1 MGILLFLLS
10 YLFFVDPVTSSAGPT
25 YTPIHESLLNWFWKV
40 SPEIKA
46 LGYDCHYTSAP
57 GSSNP
62 CHASFYVAEQKC
74 FGLYVNPNTARAN
87 WQTTEDDKKKQL
99 GGNPKIDAAVEKQL
113 VYETMRHYFN
123 NGGAMTD
130 IGKTLFSEQHG
141 GLNTKYN
148 SVIGDM
154 IPKVKGDSVDLSN
167 IIPKPASSS
176 SSSSQSG
183 GVQGISL
190 DEYNKKIGKENGQ
203 ATNQQSETNK
213 LHSQKM
219 DKLVDLIFG
228 GEKRIDQ
235 ARFFKKFT
243 GIPDKLVEMM
253 WKGCKK
259 LINDE
264 LPALNFKMW
273 LDENWKAEETSELGT
288 AIDAILAAGSNG
300 QNNKGKRQKNKKAEI
315 SATFANNAIPT
326 AMMLPMV
333 VFSVTLTVFYV
344 YYTLSRKDEVHIS
357 LLDENYYA

>member
-10 YLFFVDPVTSSAGPT
+10 YLFFVDPVTSSAGSNPT
-25 YTPIHESLLNWFWKV
+25 YTEIPQSLLNWFWDV
-40 SPEIKA
+40 PQIKA
-46 LGYDCHYTSAP
+46 LGNVGYDCHYTSAP

-62 CHASFYVAEQKC
+62 CHASFYVAEKKC
-74 FGLYVNPNTARAN
+74 FGLYVDPNTAQAN

-99 GGNPKIDAAVEKQL
+99 GGKPKIDATVEKQL

-130 IGKTLFSEQHG
+130 IGKKLFSKQQG
-141 GLNTKYN
+141 GLDTKYN
-148 SVIGDM
+148 SVMYGDM

-176 SSSSQSG
+176 SSSSKSG
-183 GVQGISL
+183 GVQGMSL
-190 DEYNKKIGKENGQ
+190 DEHKKKIGKENGQ
-203 ATNQQSETNK
+203 ETNQQSETNK

-219 DKLVDLIFG
+219 DTLVDLIFG
-228 GEKRIDQ
+228 GEKRIDR
-235 ARFFKKFT
+235 ARFFEKFT
-243 GIPDKLVEMM
+243 GIPEELVKVM
-253 WKGCKK
+253 WDGCNK
-259 LINDE
+259 INDE
-264 LPALNFKMW
+264 LPVLNFKMW
-273 LDENWKAEETSELGT
+273 LATNWKAEETSELGT
-288 AIDAILAAGSNG
+288 AIDAILTAGNK
-300 QNNKGKRQKNKKAEI
+300 KGKKQKRKAEI

-344 YYTLSRKDEVHIS
+344 YYTLPRKDEVHIS